1 MTLHELPLTGW
12 YDYRL
17 VALSLLMATFASFA
31 ALDLAGRT
39 AAAQGRA
46 RLAWLAGGAAATG
59 PGSS

>member
-12 YDYRL
+12 CDYRL

-39 AAAQGRA
+39 TAALICARFA
-46 RLAWLAGGAAATG
+46 RLGGGAAVN
-59 PGSS
+59 